1 MENLCNQFL
10 IAMPDMS
17 DKTFARSVTYICEH
31 SNDGSMGL
39 IINTPSVMLLGEIYS
54 QLKLSCNDN
63 SVDRRLLTGG
73 PVQPERGFVLHSPST
88 TKIWES
94 TLAITNDVNL
104 TTSADIM
111 ASLAEGEGPTHYLPV
126 LGYAGWEGG
135 QLEEEIAN
143 NEWLTV
149 QANTQ
154 ILFHASYEQ
163 RWAMAAKLLGVD
175 LNLISNAAGHA

>member
-10 IAMPDMS
+10 IAMPDMH

-31 SNDGSMGL
+31 SDDGAMGL
-39 IINTPSVMLLGEIYS
+39 IINTPSAMLLGEIYS
-54 QLKLSCNDN
+54 QLKLSCNN
-63 SVDRRLLTGG
+63 SSVNRQLLTGG

-88 TKIWES
+88 IKTWES
-94 TLAITNDVNL
+94 TLVITDNVSL

-111 ASLAEGEGPTHYLPV
+111 SSLAQEEGPTHYLPV

-135 QLEEEIAN
+135 QLEQEIAN

-154 ILFHASYEQ
+154 ILFHVPYEQ
-163 RWAMAAKLLGVD
+163 RWAMAAELLGID
-175 LNLISNAAGHA
+175 ISLLSNAAGHA